1 MSFIDR
7 IFPNPLPSIDDIL
20 NKYKKRNLPEGSKVT
35 RIAPSPTGFMHIG
48 GIYTALICERVAHQS
63 NGVFFLR
70 IEDTDTKREVEG
82 ATKLIC
88 SSLSNYNIL
97 PDEGIDSNGQEFGDY
112 GPYKQSERKSIYQ
125 AFIKYMLE
133 QGKAYPC
140 FATTEELDELR
151 KKQELSGARPGYYSH
166 WAKYRNLSETQ
177 ILEKLDAGIPFV
189 IRFKSEGNY
198 NNKIV
203 IQDGLKGK
211 INFPENDLDVVI
223 MKSDGLPTYHFAH
236 VIDDT
241 LMGTTHVIR
250 GDEWLSSLPLHIQ
263 LFKALGFTPPKYT
276 HISPIQK
283 MDGDSRRK
291 LSKRHDPEADVRYYD
306 SVGYPKDAV
315 IEYLLNLANSNFE
328 DWRRNNPSKSYKDFN
343 LELKKL
349 SPSGALFD
357 FVKLNNISKEII
369 AKMSA
374 EELFINSFEWAKQND
389 SELYLL
395 MQQNSDYVKSILSIE
410 RTGAKNARKDIAK
423 YSDIKEE
430 IKYFF
435 DDRFSISDDK
445 ISEIKDIP
453 SSKEIVKD
461 YIEIFNETDTNQ
473 EWFNKMLTL
482 SSKYGF
488 AKNAKEYKLNP
499 SNYKG
504 DVSSVVKIFRILL
517 TGKTQSPDLSEIQK
531 TMGSTRVLNRLKQ
544 IDNIIKD

>member
-374 EELFINSFEWAKQND
+374 EELFTNSFEWAKQND
-389 SELYLL
+389 PELYSL

-461 YIEIFNETDTNQ
+461 YIEIFNETDTKQ

>member
-328 DWRRNNPSKSYKDFN
+328 YWRRNNPSKSYKDFN

>member
-1 MSFIDR
+1 
-7 IFPNPLPSIDDIL
+7 
-20 NKYKKRNLPEGSKVT
+20 
-35 RIAPSPTGFMHIG
+35 
-48 GIYTALICERVAHQS
+48 
-63 NGVFFLR
+63 
-70 IEDTDTKREVEG
+70 
-82 ATKLIC
+82 
-88 SSLSNYNIL
+88 
-97 PDEGIDSNGQEFGDY
+97 
-112 GPYKQSERKSIYQ
+112 
-125 AFIKYMLE
+125 MLE

-166 WAKYRNLSETQ
+166 WAKYRNLSATQ

-315 IEYLLNLANSNFE
+315 IEYLLNLCPNQ
-328 DWRRNNPSKSYKDFN
+328 RRY
-343 LELKKL
+343 
-349 SPSGALFD
+349 
-357 FVKLNNISKEII
+357 
-369 AKMSA
+369 
-374 EELFINSFEWAKQND
+374 
-389 SELYLL
+389 
-395 MQQNSDYVKSILSIE
+395 
-410 RTGAKNARKDIAK
+410 T
-423 YSDIKEE
+423 
-430 IKYFF
+430 
-435 DDRFSISDDK
+435 
-445 ISEIKDIP
+445 
-453 SSKEIVKD
+453 
-461 YIEIFNETDTNQ
+461 
-473 EWFNKMLTL
+473 
-482 SSKYGF
+482 
-488 AKNAKEYKLNP
+488 
-499 SNYKG
+499 
-504 DVSSVVKIFRILL
+504 
-517 TGKTQSPDLSEIQK
+517 
-531 TMGSTRVLNRLKQ
+531 
-544 IDNIIKD
+544 

>member
-88 SSLSNYNIL
+88 SSLSNYNIQ

-374 EELFINSFEWAKQND
+374 EELFTNSFEWAKQND

-435 DDRFSISDDK
+435 DDRFSISEDT
-445 ISEIKDIP
+445 ISEIKAIP

-461 YIEIFNETDTNQ
+461 YIKIFNETDTNQ